1 MDLEDETGFKDI
13 DVSEPSSPESI
24 DDDEDHFSDGP
35 DVSKTR
41 KRGKG
46 VSWSVSLHSEES
58 FETVDAV
65 KQDARNSNLS
75 KLGAS
80 THNSHIFACK
90 IEGCSYKRKYK
101 QHAFGLPFKIYY
113 SGIHAHLPDEIGIYR
128 TQLQGDENLKT
139 RLPSENSYRCDR
151 EVCYNVL
158 QLPDV
163 LHELPIRCNIRIS
176 GIFVL
181 SERRRRKFY
190 GTQRPQSAPSSFISP
205 WSNHQTEYILGMTN
219 LTDFLIK

>member
-1 MDLEDETGFKDI
+1 MPHQKW
-13 DVSEPSSPESI
+13 
-24 DDDEDHFSDGP
+24 
-35 DVSKTR
+35 
-41 KRGKG
+41 
-46 VSWSVSLHSEES
+46 WSRWRV
-58 FETVDAV
+58 
-65 KQDARNSNLS
+65 NSNLARTS
-75 KLGAS
+75 FQINL
-80 THNSHIFACK
+80 
-90 IEGCSYKRKYK
+90 
-101 QHAFGLPFKIYY
+101 
-113 SGIHAHLPDEIGIYR
+113 YR

-219 LTDFLIK
+219 LTDFLIKWNPLNSWSIFTLFRINFSSFCRKKVPWKFKSKNSIFLTRFRQNQSRTF